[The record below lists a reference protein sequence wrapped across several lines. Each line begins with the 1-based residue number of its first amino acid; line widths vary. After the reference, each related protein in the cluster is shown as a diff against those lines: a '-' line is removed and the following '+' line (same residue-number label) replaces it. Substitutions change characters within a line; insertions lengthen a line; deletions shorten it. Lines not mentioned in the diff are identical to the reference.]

1 MDWLN
6 LLQALISLIFVI
18 GLLLLTLW
26 AFKYCQQKGINC
38 KLTKKFLGGHKI
50 NIIEKQSLDSK
61 NQIVLFECN
70 QTEYLILLS
79 SNNNLILEKKITNGN
94 HDE

>member
-6 LLQALISLIFVI
+6 ILQAFASLLFVI

-26 AFKYCQQKGINC
+26 SFKYCQQKGFNC
-38 KLTKKFLGGHKI
+38 KLTKKLLGQQKI

-61 NQIVLFECN
+61 NQLVLVRHSN
-70 QTEYLILLS
+70 NEYLLLVGQ
-79 SNNNLILEKKITNGN
+79 NNNLILEKKAANGN
-94 HDE
+94 NNE